1 MNYLKAAESVTEGH
15 PDKIAD
21 QISDSVVDAIL
32 AKDKKAR
39 VACETLI
46 SNGFCLISGEIRT
59 ESYVPIT
66 EIARDTLRRI
76 GYTDANSGFDY
87 RSAGIL
93 LAVGE
98 QSPDI
103 AQGVD
108 RADGVQGAGDQ
119 GVMVGFACDETPEYM
134 PLPIML
140 SHKLTKR
147 LAEVRKELLLPFLYP
162 DGKAQVVVEYKSDKP
177 VAIKH
182 ITVSAHH
189 SRDVTT
195 PILRDAIMEEVIKE
209 VIPSDLITAETKYEI
224 NPTGLFVTGG
234 PQADTGLTG
243 RKVVVDSYGPECSHG
258 GGAFSGKDPSKV
270 DRSGAYMARYIAKN
284 IVASGVAKRVR
295 VELAYVIGL
304 SEPVSVRI
312 DTFGTGTIDGAK
324 LETIVWKLFDL
335 TPAGIIKTL
344 DLLNVEY
351 TKTASYGHFG
361 RSEFSWERLD
371 MADKIKDLAK

>member
-1 MNYLKAAESVTEGH
+1 MNYLKTAESVTEGH

-21 QISDSVVDAIL
+21 QISDGVVDAIL
-32 AKDKKAR
+32 SKDKTAR

-59 ESYVPIT
+59 EAYVPIT
-66 EIARDTLRRI
+66 EIARDTLRQI

-108 RADGVQGAGDQ
+108 RSDGIQGAGDQ
-119 GVMVGFACDETPEYM
+119 GVMVGYACDETPQFM
-134 PLPIML
+134 PLPIVL
-140 SHKLTKR
+140 AHKLTRR
-147 LAEVRKELLLPFLYP
+147 LAEVRRELLLPFLYP
-162 DGKAQVVVEYKSDKP
+162 DGKAQVVVEYEKDLP

-189 SRDVTT
+189 SRDVAVK
-195 PILRDAIMEEVIKE
+195 ILREAVMEEVIAHE
-209 VIPSDLITAETKYEI
+209 MPSDLIRSDTKYEI
-224 NPTGLFVTGG
+224 NPTGVFVIGG

-243 RKVVVDSYGPECSHG
+243 RKIVVDSYGPEVAHG

-284 IVASGVAKRVR
+284 LVASGVAKKAK
-295 VELAYVIGL
+295 VELAYVIGIA
-304 SEPVSVRI
+304 EPVSVRI
-312 DTFGTGTIDGAK
+312 DSFGTSTVSEEKIAQMIPK
-324 LETIVWKLFDL
+324 IFDL

-351 TKTASYGHFG
+351 IKTASYGHFG
-361 RSEFSWERLD
+361 RSEFAWEKLD
-371 MADKIKDLAK
+371 KVEQIQSFLL

>member
-1 MNYLKAAESVTEGH
+1 MAYLKVAESVTEGH

-21 QISDSVVDAIL
+21 QISDAVVDEIL
-32 AKDKKAR
+32 AKDKGAR

-108 RADGVQGAGDQ
+108 RADGTQGAGDQ
-119 GVMVGFACDETPEYM
+119 GVMIGYACDETPDLM

-140 SHKLTKR
+140 AHKLTKR
-147 LAEVRKELLLPFLYP
+147 LAQVRKDLLLPFLYP
-162 DGKAQVVVEYKSDKP
+162 DGKAQVVVECDGAKP
-177 VAIKH
+177 VAIRH
-182 ITVSAHH
+182 ITLSAHH
-189 SRDVTT
+189 SRDVSNA
-195 PILRDAIMEEVIKE
+195 ILKEAIMEEVVKQ
-209 VIPSDLITAETKYEI
+209 VLPLDLIGSNTIFEI
-224 NPTGLFVTGG
+224 NPTGQFVIGG
-234 PQADTGLTG
+234 PQADTGVTG
-243 RKVVVDSYGPECSHG
+243 RKIMVDSYGSECAHG

-284 IVASGVAKRVR
+284 IVASGVAKRAR
-295 VELAYVIGL
+295 VELAYVIGINQ
-304 SEPVSVRI
+304 PVSVMVE
-312 DTFGTGTIDGAK
+312 TYGTSSVDDDRLVAMVRAI
-324 LETIVWKLFDL
+324 FDL
-335 TPAGIIKTL
+335 TPVGIIERL

-351 TKTASYGHFG
+351 KNTAAYGHFG
-361 RSEFSWERLD
+361 RDEFAWERAD
-371 MADKIKDLAK
+371 MVEAIREYLK